1 MLARVCM
8 RAHIYIYI
16 CICISEEEPVVY
28 IYIYIF
34 IYLFIGERER
44 EGEESDRE
52 RCADLA
58 VYAYA
63 GQKPRRNLQMRT
75 STYERIHA
83 HAGMCS
89 DAVWEFSKIG
99 AP

>member
-1 MLARVCM
+1 MHVYVCV
-8 RAHIYIYI
+8 HIYIYI
-16 CICISEEEPVVY
+16 YVFVFQKRSLWYTY
-28 IYIYIF
+28 IYLF

>member
-1 MLARVCM
+1 MYVCV
-8 RAHIYIYI
+8 HIYIYMYLYFRRGACGI
-16 CICISEEEPVVY
+16 H
-28 IYIYIF
+28 IYIYLS

-89 DAVWEFSKIG
+89 DAVWEFPKIG

>member
-1 MLARVCM
+1 MCACTY
-8 RAHIYIYI
+8 IYIYV

-28 IYIYIF
+28 IYIYF
-34 IYLFIGERER
+34 YLFIGERAR

-89 DAVWEFSKIG
+89 DEVWEFPKIG